1 MRFDLTDLRLF
12 LHVVESGSITHGAE
26 KANMALPS
34 ASARLRGM
42 EEVIGLPLLERGR
55 RGVEPTPAGLTLT
68 HHARLVLRQIEA
80 MHGELGEF
88 SAAMRAQVT
97 LLVNITA
104 MTEYLPELLAGY
116 LAANPGLDIDLK
128 ARRSAEIVK
137 TVAAGGADLGIALD
151 SVDLGGLQTRPFGP
165 ERLVLVV
172 PKGDPL
178 AERRGIAFSE
188 TVHRDFVG
196 LNAGNPLQDYVTA
209 RTLRDGKP
217 LAYRVRL
224 ISFDGLSRL
233 VEAGVGLAVM
243 PESAAQSCRRTAK
256 IAIVRL
262 SDDWAQRR
270 LLVCCRDFAALPGHA
285 RRLADHL
292 SPP

>member
-12 LHVVESGSITHGAE
+12 LHVVETGSITHGAG

-55 RGVEPTPAGLTLT
+55 RGVEPTSAGLTLA

-88 SAAMRAQVT
+88 SAAMRSQVT

-104 MTEYLPELLAGY
+104 MTEFLPAKLASY
-116 LAANPGLDIDLK
+116 LAAHPGLDIDLK
-128 ARRSAEIVK
+128 ARRSVEIVK
-137 TVAAGGADLGIALD
+137 AVASGAADFGIALD
-151 SVDLGGLQTRPFGP
+151 SVDLFGLQTRPFAP

-172 PKGDPL
+172 PKDDPL
-178 AERRGIAFSE
+178 SAKRSIAFDE

-224 ISFDGLSRL
+224 MSFEGLGRL

-243 PESAAQSCRRTAK
+243 PESAAQSCRRSAK
-256 IAIVRL
+256 LAVVRL
-262 SDDWAQRR
+262 SDDWAQRQ
-270 LLVCCRDFAALPGHA
+270 LVLCCRDFEALPSHA
-285 RRLADHL
+285 RGLANHL
-292 SPP
+292 SQP

>member
-12 LHVVESGSITHGAE
+12 IQVVDSGSITHGADRS
-26 KANMALPS
+26 NMALPS

-55 RGVEPTPAGLTLT
+55 RGVEPTPAGLTLL

-88 SAAMRAQVT
+88 STAMRSRVT
-97 LLVNITA
+97 LLANITA
-104 MTEYLPELLAGY
+104 MTEFLPEILARF

-128 ARRSAEIVK
+128 SRRSVEIVK
-137 TVAAGGADLGIALD
+137 AVAAGAADLGISLD
-151 SVDLGGLQTRPFGP
+151 SVELGGLQLRTFAT
-165 ERLVLVV
+165 ERLVLAV
-172 PKGDPL
+172 PKDDPL
-178 AERRGIAFSE
+178 AERRGVAFDE

-196 LNAGNPLQDYVTA
+196 LSPGNPLQDYVSV
-209 RTLRDGKP
+209 RTQRDGKP

-224 ISFDGLSRL
+224 DSFQGLSKL

-243 PESAAQSCRRTAK
+243 PESAAKTCRRTAK
-256 IAIVRL
+256 IDVVRL
-262 SDDWAQRR
+262 SDDWASRR
-270 LLVCCRDFAALPGHA
+270 LVLICRDFDALPIHA
-285 RRLADHL
+285 RALAAHL
-292 SPP
+292 SP